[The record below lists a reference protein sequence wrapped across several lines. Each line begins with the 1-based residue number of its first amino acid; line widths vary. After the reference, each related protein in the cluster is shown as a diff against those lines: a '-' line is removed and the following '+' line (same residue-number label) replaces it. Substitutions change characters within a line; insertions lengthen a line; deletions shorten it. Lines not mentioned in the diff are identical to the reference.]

1 VSVRIDPRVIEV
13 YGRLWRYVI
22 PYRLIGFIAVLGM
35 VASSLVEGVLV
46 WMLEP
51 MTDEALVAHNLETAK
66 WLPVAFVG
74 VFIIRGVAGFATEAS
89 LGWIGRG
96 VISSLRRDV
105 FRKFLTLPSR
115 FIEQNSTGPLL
126 SRMTYN
132 VEMISE
138 SVTHVVTTLI
148 RDVLTIFAAAA
159 VMLYQSPRLTVL
171 VAIVFPL
178 IALMIRALA
187 KAFRRYSS
195 RIQDSVGEVTQVTEE
210 VLSGHRVVKIFGGY
224 AYETERMF
232 DADEK
237 NRQQHLKLVRA
248 RSFGTALTQVI
259 FGFSVALV
267 IYFAGVES
275 MENKLSPGK
284 FISFFSAMM
293 LMLQPL
299 RRITNLN
306 AVIQRGIAAGD
317 SLFRIMDE
325 PDEVDSGNV
334 EREKVRGAV
343 EFRNVRFSYGDNGTQ
358 IIDDLSVSVEAGE
371 SLAIVGQSGSGK
383 STLVG
388 LLPRFYDIDSGE
400 ILLDGIPIR
409 DYRLSN
415 LRAHISLV
423 SQDVVL
429 FNDTIAKNLAY
440 GSLRQASQADVLR
453 AAAAAHIIEFVSDLP
468 NGLET
473 IVGERGVLLSGGQRQ
488 RIAIGRAL
496 LKDAPVLILDEAT
509 SALDSKS
516 ERHIQAA
523 LGTLMQNRTTLV
535 IAHRLSTVENADRII
550 VLDHGR
556 VVESG
561 THAELLALDGHYA
574 SLYRMQF
581 SDEANTNG
589 A

>member
-1 VSVRIDPRVIEV
+1 MSARIDPRVIV
-13 YGRLWRYVI
+13 IYGRLWRYVT
-22 PYRLIGFIAVLGM
+22 PYRLLGFIAVIGM
-35 VASSLVEGVLV
+35 VASSLVEGLLV

-74 VFIIRGVAGFATEAS
+74 VFIVRGLAGFATEAS

-105 FRKFLTLPSR
+105 FKKFLTLPSR

-148 RDVLTIFAAAA
+148 RDVLTILAAAA

-171 VAIVFPL
+171 VAIVLPL

-232 DADEK
+232 NADEK
-237 NRQQHLKLVRA
+237 NRKQHLKLVQA

-299 RRITNLN
+299 RRLTNLN

-317 SLFRIMDE
+317 SLFHIMDE
-325 PDEVDSGNV
+325 PDEVDSGTV
-334 EREKVRGAV
+334 ERDKVRGDV
-343 EFRNVRFSYGDNGTQ
+343 EFRNVRFSYGNNGAQVIDNLS
-358 IIDDLSVSVEAGE
+358 LSVAAGK
-371 SLAIVGQSGSGK
+371 SLAIVGHSGSGK

-400 ILLDGIPIR
+400 ILLDGIRIQ
-409 DYRLSN
+409 DYKLSN

-429 FNDTIAKNLAY
+429 FNDTIANNLAY
-440 GSLRQASQADVLR
+440 GSLGRASRADVLR
-453 AAAAAHIIEFVSDLP
+453 AAEAAHIIEFIKDMP
-468 NGLET
+468 NGLDT
-473 IVGERGVLLSGGQRQ
+473 MVGERGVLLSGGQRQ

-516 ERHIQAA
+516 ERHIQDA
-523 LGTLMQNRTTLV
+523 LGVLMQNRATLV

-556 VVESG
+556 IVESG
-561 THAELLALDGHYA
+561 THPELLALDGQYA

-581 SDEANTNG
+581 SDESGNNSS
-589 A
+589 

>member
-1 VSVRIDPRVIEV
+1 VSTRIDPRVIEV

-22 PYRLIGFIAVLGM
+22 PYRFLGFIAVLGM
-35 VASSLVEGVLV
+35 VASSLVEGLLV

-105 FRKFLTLPSR
+105 FKKFLTLPSR

-232 DADEK
+232 NADEK
-237 NRQQHLKLVRA
+237 NRKQHLKLVQA

-293 LMLQPL
+293 LMLQ
-299 RRITNLN
+299 
-306 AVIQRGIAAGD
+306 ACAG
-317 SLFRIMDE
+317 S
-325 PDEVDSGNV
+325 P
-334 EREKVRGAV
+334 
-343 EFRNVRFSYGDNGTQ
+343 T
-358 IIDDLSVSVEAGE
+358 
-371 SLAIVGQSGSGK
+371 
-383 STLVG
+383 
-388 LLPRFYDIDSGE
+388 
-400 ILLDGIPIR
+400 
-409 DYRLSN
+409 
-415 LRAHISLV
+415 
-423 SQDVVL
+423 
-429 FNDTIAKNLAY
+429 
-440 GSLRQASQADVLR
+440 
-453 AAAAAHIIEFVSDLP
+453 
-468 NGLET
+468 
-473 IVGERGVLLSGGQRQ
+473 
-488 RIAIGRAL
+488 
-496 LKDAPVLILDEAT
+496 
-509 SALDSKS
+509 
-516 ERHIQAA
+516 
-523 LGTLMQNRTTLV
+523 
-535 IAHRLSTVENADRII
+535 
-550 VLDHGR
+550 
-556 VVESG
+556 
-561 THAELLALDGHYA
+561 
-574 SLYRMQF
+574 
-581 SDEANTNG
+581 
-589 A
+589 

>member
-1 VSVRIDPRVIEV
+1 MSKRIDPRVVQV
-13 YGRLWRYVI
+13 YGRLWRYVT
-22 PYRLIGFIAVLGM
+22 PYRYIGVIAVIGM
-35 VASSLVEGVLV
+35 VASSLVEGLLV

-66 WLPVAFVG
+66 WLPLAFVG
-74 VFIIRGVAGFATEAS
+74 VFIVRGIAGYATEAS

-105 FRKFLTLPSR
+105 FKKFLTLPSR

-148 RDVLTIFAAAA
+148 RDVLTILAAAA
-159 VMLYQSPRLTVL
+159 VMLYQSPRLTLL
-171 VAIVFPL
+171 VSVVFPL
-178 IALMIRALA
+178 IALMIRALS

-195 RIQDSVGEVTQVTEE
+195 RIQDSVGEVAQVSEE
-210 VLSGHRVVKIFGGY
+210 VLSGHRVVKVFGGY
-224 AYETERMF
+224 AYENQRMLNV
-232 DADEK
+232 DEK
-237 NRQQHLKLVRA
+237 NRKQHLKLIQA
-248 RSFGTALTQVI
+248 RSLGTALTQVI
-259 FGFSVALV
+259 FGLSVALV

-325 PDEVDSGNV
+325 PDEVDSGAV
-334 EREKVRGAV
+334 ERDQVRGDV
-343 EFRNVRFSYGDNGTQ
+343 EFRDVRFSYGTNGAQVIDN
-358 IIDDLSVSVEAGE
+358 LSLSIAAGKL
-371 SLAIVGQSGSGK
+371 LAIVGHSGSGK

-400 ILLDGIPIR
+400 ILLDGVRIQ
-409 DYRLSN
+409 DYKLSN

-429 FNDTIAKNLAY
+429 FNDTIANNLAY
-440 GSLRQASQADVLR
+440 GSLGRASRADVLR
-453 AAAAAHIIEFVSDLP
+453 AAEAAHIIEFIKDLP
-468 NGLET
+468 NGLDT
-473 IVGERGVLLSGGQRQ
+473 MVGERGVLLSGGQRQ

-516 ERHIQAA
+516 ERHIQDA
-523 LGTLMQNRTTLV
+523 LGVLMQNRTTLV
-535 IAHRLSTVENADRII
+535 IAHRLSTVENADQII

-556 VVESG
+556 IVESG
-561 THAELLALDGHYA
+561 THPELLALDGQYA

-581 SDEANTNG
+581 SDESANNSS
-589 A
+589 

>member
-1 VSVRIDPRVIEV
+1 MSKRIDPRVIEV

-22 PYRLIGFIAVLGM
+22 PYRLLGFIAVIGM
-35 VASSLVEGVLV
+35 VASSLVEGLLV

-74 VFIIRGVAGFATEAS
+74 VFIVRGLAGFATESS

-96 VISSLRRDV
+96 VISALRRDV
-105 FRKFLTLPSR
+105 FKKFLTLPSR

-148 RDVLTIFAAAA
+148 RDVLTILAAAA

-171 VAIVFPL
+171 VAIVLPL
-178 IALMIRALA
+178 IALLIRALA

-232 DADEK
+232 NADER
-237 NRQQHLKLVRA
+237 NRKQHLKLVQA
-248 RSFGTALTQVI
+248 RSLGTALTQVI
-259 FGFSVALV
+259 FGLSVALV

-299 RRITNLN
+299 RRLTNLN

-325 PDEVDSGNV
+325 PDEVDSGTV
-334 EREKVRGAV
+334 ERDKVRGDV
-343 EFRNVRFSYGDNGTQ
+343 EFRNVRFSYGNNGAQVIDNLS
-358 IIDDLSVSVEAGE
+358 LSVAAGR
-371 SLAIVGQSGSGK
+371 SLAIVGHSGSVWAIEVAVQGGRRAGNAQIDGNDAALPPAPDLAQP
-383 STLVG
+383 LVAG
-388 LLPRFYDIDSGE
+388 VEVGDCRHGVDAAPPPLHLEP
-400 ILLDGIPIR
+400 
-409 DYRLSN
+409 
-415 LRAHISLV
+415 
-423 SQDVVL
+423 
-429 FNDTIAKNLAY
+429 
-440 GSLRQASQADVLR
+440 R
-453 AAAAAHIIEFVSDLP
+453 AADTFQA
-468 NGLET
+468 
-473 IVGERGVLLSGGQRQ
+473 GGT
-488 RIAIGRAL
+488 AE
-496 LKDAPVLILDEAT
+496 VDE
-509 SALDSKS
+509 D
-516 ERHIQAA
+516 
-523 LGTLMQNRTTLV
+523 G
-535 IAHRLSTVENADRII
+535 
-550 VLDHGR
+550 HGR
-556 VVESG
+556 TFKVASREPRTRAVVHE
-561 THAELLALDGHYA
+561 
-574 SLYRMQF
+574 F
-581 SDEANTNG
+581 
-589 A
+589 